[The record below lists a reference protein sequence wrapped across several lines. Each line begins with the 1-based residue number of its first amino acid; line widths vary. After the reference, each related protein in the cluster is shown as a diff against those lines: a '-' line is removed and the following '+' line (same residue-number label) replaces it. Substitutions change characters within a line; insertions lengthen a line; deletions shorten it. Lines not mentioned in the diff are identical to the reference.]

1 MRNPAYEKIKQAG
14 ALPSPTGVALE
25 ILRLTGDEGA
35 TIEAISA
42 AIESDPAMAARL
54 LKLVN
59 SPLAGV
65 ARKIASVSSAVKLLG
80 MRTVRSLALGFSLIS
95 NNRQGPCKGFDYETF
110 WSDSLARAVTVRSV
124 VRRLKN
130 FATDEAFTV
139 GLLSKIGRLALATA
153 YPEAYAYALGLVEAD
168 LPGELVKIEQE
179 VLEIDHNELSAEM
192 LADWHLPEV
201 FCDAVR
207 HQDPT
212 APGVLEP
219 GSRAEQLA
227 RILHLAGSLAPM
239 MTHPKVYRDSLSHL
253 VNQANRLGIKPDVF
267 PELFDS
273 VGHEWREA
281 GAILSVTTRSV
292 PSLAEI
298 YAQAHA
304 RRDAL
309 GEPQTRPTPDEA
321 AAHARS

>member
-1 MRNPAYEKIKQAG
+1 MSNAAYEKMKQTS

-25 ILRLTGDEGA
+25 VLRLTGDEEA
-35 TIEAISA
+35 TVAAISA

-80 MRTVRSLALGFSLIS
+80 MWTVRNLALSFSLIS

-110 WSDSLARAVTVRSV
+110 WSDSLARAVTARGV

-130 FATDEAFTV
+130 FSADEAFAV

-153 YPEAYAYALGLVEAD
+153 YPEAYAYALGLVESDA
-168 LPGELVKIEQE
+168 PGELVNIERE

-207 HQDPT
+207 HQDSTP
-212 APGVLEP
+212 PGTSEV
-219 GSRAEQLA
+219 GSRSEQLA
-227 RILHLAGSLAPM
+227 RILHVAGSLVPVL
-239 MTHPKVYRDSLSHL
+239 THPKVYRDSLSRL

-267 PELFDS
+267 QVLFDS
-273 VGHEWREA
+273 LGHEWREA
-281 GAILSVTTRSV
+281 GVILSVTTRNV
-292 PSLAEI
+292 PPLAEI

-309 GEPQTRPTPDEA
+309 GELQTRPTPDEA